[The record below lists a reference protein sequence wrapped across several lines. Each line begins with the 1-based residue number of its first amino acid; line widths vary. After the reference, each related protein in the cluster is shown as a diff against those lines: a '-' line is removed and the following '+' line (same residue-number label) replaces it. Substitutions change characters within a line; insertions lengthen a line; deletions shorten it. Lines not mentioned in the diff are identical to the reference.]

1 MRFAQVNT
9 SPVSRDA
16 LFASVRRLRG
26 GMVRSIPHC
35 VQVCAIQRA
44 ICLSFFDPDSW
55 AADLYLDTRR
65 ATMAAQEQGSAHVFL
80 KGRAPRRRL
89 GEEEAAGAED
99 LDFSARKK
107 APG

>member
-1 MRFAQVNT
+1 
-9 SPVSRDA
+9 
-16 LFASVRRLRG
+16 
-26 GMVRSIPHC
+26 MVRSIPHR

-44 ICLSFFDPDSW
+44 ICLSFLDPDSW

-65 ATMAAQEQGSAHVFL
+65 ATMAAQEQGCAHVFL
-80 KGRAPRRRL
+80 KGKAPEGL
-89 GEEEAAGAED
+89 GEGEAAGAED